1 MFLGLQELY
10 HELQIL
16 DKMEQECQ
24 QREDAAASNQKG
36 YFLTSILLSES
47 CSWIKN
53 AAIRA
58 S

>member
-47 CSWIKN
+47 CS
-53 AAIRA
+53 
-58 S
+58 